1 MNHKRLKYSIL
12 REIFY
17 EIFLLQS
24 SRFGE
29 GLRITQERLD
39 SKNFYAANPAFDCRK

>member
-1 MNHKRLKYSIL
+1 MNHERLKYSIL
-12 REIFY
+12 R

-29 GLRITQERLD
+29 GLRLIQDNLNK
-39 SKNFYAANPAFDCRK
+39 KNFYAYNPDFDKQFCK

>member
-1 MNHKRLKYSIL
+1 MINYERLKYGIL

-29 GLRITQERLD
+29 ALNITQDKLD
-39 SKNFYAANPAFDCRK
+39 CKNVYAFNPAFDR